1 MRTLPNVGCNLA
13 VMNRRTMVFPN
24 GSLYD
29 EDFVAECYVRLNA
42 EVGNE
47 QTGTYGPGVLPP
59 FEDGTRRSCADV
71 PGADG
76 TPLEPVGPHGIY
88 DPAQHAPR
96 TLCEAFTFQSE
107 AQTLEARLIPEPSP
121 MPQPEPTPGPKPSP
135 GPEPGPD
142 PKPDPCQLPVEA
154 VGLPANLYPGS
165 GFVRDVNNPIN
176 CEEEEGIEPIG
187 MCKRGGQVR
196 EDLLLAIEQL
206 KSNRWV
212 DANTR
217 AVIIKVAFYNGNTKS
232 FVTAVFILEFT
243 LGGVIVPSAIFGSVK
258 TDVYTFSEETMFATI
273 TEFIVY
279 FFMLYNTLR
288 QLRTFYVTFRKEG
301 SALVYFTDIWNVV
314 ELVVLTILYLSISLR
329 MAMIGTF
336 YPPAAIFLPTFTDY
350 SNLARQYALSFNL
363 DGLCVVA
370 LFFQLFKYLQLS
382 PATNM
387 LWAVLLKAGKNMMY
401 FLLMF
406 LILILGFGLMG
417 EQMLGTYLEGYSNI
431 FRCMITL
438 FTVLMGDF
446 DVDEF
451 KMANPA
457 FGIMFFIIYILLMFL
472 MLMNIFLAIL
482 GEAYS
487 MVREEADEEARQ
499 VIKTKQRSP
508 KEWVK
513 LVFTLLKAKQASR
526 RAAKDAKRSEA
537 DAKAKRASKPRSTTN
552 SNIPR

>member
-1 MRTLPNVGCNLA
+1 M
-13 VMNRRTMVFPN
+13 
-24 GSLYD
+24 
-29 EDFVAECYVRLNA
+29 
-42 EVGNE
+42 
-47 QTGTYGPGVLPP
+47 
-59 FEDGTRRSCADV
+59 
-71 PGADG
+71 
-76 TPLEPVGPHGIY
+76 
-88 DPAQHAPR
+88 
-96 TLCEAFTFQSE
+96 
-107 AQTLEARLIPEPSP
+107 
-121 MPQPEPTPGPKPSP
+121 
-135 GPEPGPD
+135 
-142 PKPDPCQLPVEA
+142 
-154 VGLPANLYPGS
+154 
-165 GFVRDVNNPIN
+165 
-176 CEEEEGIEPIG
+176 
-187 MCKRGGQVR
+187 R

-206 KSNRWV
+206 RSNRWV

-243 LGGVIVPSAIFGSVK
+243 LGGVIVPSAVFGSVK
-258 TDVYTFSEETMFATI
+258 TDVYTFAEEDMFATV

-301 SALVYFTDIWNVV
+301 RVLVYFTEIWNIV
-314 ELVVLTILYLSISLR
+314 ELVVLFILYLSISIR

-431 FRCMITL
+431 IRCMITL

-457 FGIMFFIIYILLMFL
+457 FGVIFFIVYILLMFL

-508 KEWVK
+508 KEWFK

-526 RAAKDAKRSEA
+526 RAAKDAKSEA
-537 DAKAKRASKPRSTTN
+537 DAKAKRASVKPRSTTN